1 MKLKLSEKL
10 ERYRTD
16 RPDEWTM
23 DEFARQARQ
32 LEDALLDAR
41 SGPRRAGDIHVGGE
55 LNPEFRTSLS
65 QMIAAQKESGTA

>member
-1 MKLKLSEKL
+1 MKLSEKL

-41 SGPRRAGDIHVGGE
+41 SGLLYIRESYPNLYGVGFDRVEEKAKRA
-55 LNPEFRTSLS
+55 L
-65 QMIAAQKESGTA
+65 GT

>member
-1 MKLKLSEKL
+1 MKLSEKL

-32 LEDALLDAR
+32 LEDALQDAR
-41 SGPRRAGDIHVGGE
+41 SGLLYVRSAHGNLYGVGFDRVE
-55 LNPEFRTSLS
+55 EKAVKALD
-65 QMIAAQKESGTA
+65 A